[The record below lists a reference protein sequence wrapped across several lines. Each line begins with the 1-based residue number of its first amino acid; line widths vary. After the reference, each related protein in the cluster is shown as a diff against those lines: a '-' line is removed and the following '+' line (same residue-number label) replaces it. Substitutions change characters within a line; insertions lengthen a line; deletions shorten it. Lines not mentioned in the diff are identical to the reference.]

1 MASLY
6 ADLIGSGALYPIQI
20 TENSSGLTGW
30 YPVNGDPKLIENN
43 LLSLITY
50 QIGQRFRQE
59 EFGTR
64 LEECLEE
71 PNTQA
76 LSYLVDEF
84 LKSAINEYETRI
96 KYVSSEISRSGS
108 KLNIEFTY
116 KLKSNNSSRV
126 AKITYDTE
134 I

>member
-1 MASLY
+1 MANIY
-6 ADLIGSGALYPIQI
+6 NDLIGSGGLYPIQI
-20 TENSSGLTGW
+20 TQNSQGLTGW
-30 YPVNGDPKLIENN
+30 YPVKGDPKLIENN
-43 LLSLITY
+43 LFSLITY

-76 LSYLVDEF
+76 LAYLVDEF
-84 LKSAINEYETRI
+84 LKSAINEYENRI
-96 KYVSSEISRSGS
+96 KYVSSSISRNGS

-116 KLKSNNSSRV
+116 RLKSNNSSRV
-126 AKITYDTE
+126 ATVTYDTE